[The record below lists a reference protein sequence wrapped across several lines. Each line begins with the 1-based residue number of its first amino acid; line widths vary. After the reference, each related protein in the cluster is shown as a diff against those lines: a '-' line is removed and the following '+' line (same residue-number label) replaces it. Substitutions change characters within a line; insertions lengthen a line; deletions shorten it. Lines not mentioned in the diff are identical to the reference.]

1 MEKTGMFI
9 FEVGLLNGFSTSV
22 EQTELINE
30 KAKLVE
36 LEDGDVNIYFD
47 QVWILIDLTN
57 NLFQLIIGEQ

>member
-47 QVWILIDLTN
+47 QV
-57 NLFQLIIGEQ
+57 